1 MQHNWSHIKVDYPLL
16 QNKKKSHHYKKV
28 MKATWSDDPNSGS
41 SDEEKHVANMC
52 FMTIKNKNDV

>member
-1 MQHNWSHIKVDYPLL
+1 
-16 QNKKKSHHYKKV
+16 

-52 FMTIKNKNDV
+52 FMTIKNENDV